1 VLGERVRRGWRPRR
15 SIVIASWAAE
25 EAGLMGSWEWTMDK
39 IHKLTHR
46 AVGHINIDIGVFG
59 DIPWASTSPS
69 IKPIMLNAMK
79 KVKSPQ
85 DDKKSIF
92 EFLQQHHGKDDLSSK
107 IGILGSGSDHTSF
120 AFHAGVP
127 SVFYGFGRGGG
138 LYPTY
143 HTGFET
149 FYMMDKLV
157 DPGFKASKACTQMGL
172 HMALQMAEAPVL
184 PYSLADMTKVIEGAI
199 TELQNTTFVTLREHG
214 AGESLDVTLAAFQ
227 DFKKAAQVFTSNQD
241 SSLNDELSVRML
253 NDKLM
258 LLERVFLLPQGLP
271 DRQNFRNAIFSPSK
285 LNSYAGTSFPG
296 IRDLM
301 QDFDKRLDNQKI
313 VVLERVRKHL
323 SEIMIVFRQAKNWL
337 EDGDI

>member
-1 VLGERVRRGWRPRR
+1 M
-15 SIVIASWAAE
+15 ASWAAE

-46 AVGHINIDIGVFG
+46 AVGHINIDVGVSG
-59 DIPWASTSPS
+59 DIPRLSSSPS

-79 KVKSPQ
+79 NVKSPK

-92 EFLQQHHGKDDLSSK
+92 EFLQQHHGEDDLSSK
-107 IGILGSGSDHTSF
+107 ISILSSGSDHTSF

-127 SVFYGFGRGGG
+127 SVYYGFRRGGG

-184 PYSLADMTKVIEGAI
+184 PYSLTDMTKVIEGAI
-199 TELQNTTFVTLREHG
+199 TELQNTTFVTLRENG
-214 AGESLDVTLAAFQ
+214 AGESLNGTLAAFQ
-227 DFKKAAQVFTSNQD
+227 DFKAAAQVFTSNQD
-241 SSLNDELSVRML
+241 SALHDELRYLS
-253 NDKLM
+253 
-258 LLERVFLLPQGLP
+258 
-271 DRQNFRNAIFSPSK
+271 
-285 LNSYAGTSFPG
+285 
-296 IRDLM
+296 
-301 QDFDKRLDNQKI
+301 I
-313 VVLERVRKHL
+313 VK
-323 SEIMIVFRQAKNWL
+323 
-337 EDGDI
+337 